1 MSLMVNA
8 ARDTWFNEPG
18 NDYHLLP
25 VTDRQMQFATAI
37 AARAA
42 LEIPPE
48 ARRDRRRM
56 SEWISADQ
64 GRGASPFDN
73 YPSGKQVSFAERL
86 SRQKRRPIPHECFRD
101 KSLMSNWIDRNR

>member
-1 MSLMVNA
+1 MVNS
-8 ARDTWFNEPG
+8 ARDAWFNEPG

-56 SEWISADQ
+56 SEWISAHK
-64 GRGASPFDN
+64 GHGASPFDA
-73 YPSGKQVSFAERL
+73 YPSGKQVSYAERL
-86 SRQKRRPIPHECFRD
+86 SRLKRRPIPHECFRN
-101 KSLMSNWIDRNR
+101 KKLMSEWIDRNR